1 MTNDVRMPI
10 ETYRD
15 GEKTT
20 KICVEDVYKMINRIQ
35 DAMYKALNESQEILD
50 SVEKTYWPGNTDD
63 NTSYHGS
70 LIIGKGVSEPCDGD
84 KYDETTGNEIA
95 FMKAKLNASHKKY
108 NIVRRIYNKYID
120 LMYTLDD
127 EFKRIMPYIDM
138 DLEGIRKYNKDYWKG
153 LYE

>member
-1 MTNDVRMPI
+1 MTNDVKMPI
-10 ETYRD
+10 ETYRE

-50 SVEKTYWPGNTDD
+50 SVEKTYWPGNTND
-63 NTSYHGS
+63 NTNYHGS

-84 KYDETTGNEIA
+84 KYDEAVGNEIA
-95 FMKAKLNASHKKY
+95 FRKAKLNASHKKY

-120 LMYTLDD
+120 FMDALDE
-127 EFKRIMPYIDM
+127 EFGRILPYIDM
-138 DLEGIRKYNKDYWKG
+138 DLDGIRKYNKDYWKG
-153 LYE
+153 KYE